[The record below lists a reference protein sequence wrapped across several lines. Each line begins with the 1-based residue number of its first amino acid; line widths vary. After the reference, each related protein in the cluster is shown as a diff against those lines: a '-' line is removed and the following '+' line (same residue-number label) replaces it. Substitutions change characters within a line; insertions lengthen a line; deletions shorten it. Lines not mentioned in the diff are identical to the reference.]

1 MSVRAILTVDI
12 TIHVMAAVA
21 IMTHN
26 VNVVVVHNAL
36 QITPAMVVAVIMI
49 RQLHVL
55 ATTKHVLLL
64 LNVVDLIDV
73 VPHVEYS
80 YHRVVVVMIV
90 PVAVVSV
97 VQPVQVDK
105 YAIMV
110 LAVPKKAQYIL
121 AVNKE

>member
-73 VPHVEYS
+73 VPHVEYA
-80 YHRVVVVMIV
+80 YHRVVVVIV

>member
-1 MSVRAILTVDI
+1 MV
-12 TIHVMAAVA
+12 AVV
-21 IMTHN
+21 IMTRN

-64 LNVVDLIDV
+64 LNAVGLIDV
-73 VPHVEYS
+73 VP
-80 YHRVVVVMIV
+80 RVGYVYRQAVVATV
-90 PVAVVSV
+90 PVAVALA

-105 YAIMV
+105 CAIMV

-121 AVNKE
+121 AANKE